1 MILVGVT
8 GGLATGKS
16 SVARL
21 FQDCGAAVLD
31 ADLLAREV
39 VEPGKPAWHDIV
51 STFGKGVLL
60 ADRTLNRAKLG
71 KLVFGNQGKLKR
83 LNAIV
88 HPRVAREQVRM
99 TREIAAQD
107 PQAVIVYDVP
117 LLFEAG
123 VDKRVDKIV
132 VVTADRATQITR
144 LTRRNGF
151 TRAEALRRFRSQ
163 MPLAR
168 KTERADYVIDGTLSF
183 EQTKY
188 EVTRIYE
195 ELKQLASRPPA
206 TRTGRKPRALMP
218 ARRGVR

>member
-16 SVARL
+16 SVASL
-21 FQDCGAAVLD
+21 FQDCGAALLD

-39 VEPGKPAWHDIV
+39 VEPGKPAWRDIV

-60 ADRTLNRAKLG
+60 ADRTLNRTKLG
-71 KLVFGNQGKLKR
+71 KLVFGSQAKLKR

-99 TREIAAQD
+99 TRQIAAQD

-123 VDKRVDKIV
+123 VDKRVDRIV
-132 VVTADRATQITR
+132 VVTADRATQLTR
-144 LTRRNGF
+144 LTKRNGF
-151 TRAEALRRFRSQ
+151 TRAEALRRFRAQ
-163 MPLAR
+163 MPLAQ
-168 KTERADYVIDGTLSF
+168 KTARADYVIDGTLSY

-188 EVTRIYE
+188 EVAGIYE
-195 ELKQLASRPPA
+195 ELKQLASRPPVA
-206 TRTGRKPRALMP
+206 RAGRKPRALMP
-218 ARRGVR
+218 AGRGA

>member
-8 GGLATGKS
+8 GGLASGKS

-21 FQDCGAAVLD
+21 FQDCGAVLLD

-39 VEPGKPAWHDIV
+39 VEPGKPAWRDIV
-51 STFGKGVLL
+51 GAFGKGVLL
-60 ADRTLNRAKLG
+60 PDRTLNRAKLA
-71 KLVFGNQGKLKR
+71 KLVFGNPSKLKR

-88 HPRVAREQVRM
+88 HPRVAREQVRL
-99 TREIAAQD
+99 TRQIAAQD
-107 PQAVIVYDVP
+107 PQAVIIYDVP

-123 VDKRVDKIV
+123 VDKRVDRIV

-144 LTRRNGF
+144 LTKRNGF

-168 KTERADYVIDGTLSF
+168 KTARADYVIDGTLSF

-188 EVTRIYE
+188 EVAKIYD
-195 ELKQLASRPPA
+195 ELKQLASRLPVA
-206 TRTGRKPRALMP
+206 RTGRKHRRLMP
-218 ARRGVR
+218 AGRGG